1 MKLRSSMAFAL
12 MCGSLAVTSA
22 SAGTAAYTQFEL
34 QARSNLPVNDA
45 GYNLPPGSSFNSI
58 SAAINDAAAVSFPV
72 QIVPDQ
78 TSYHPGIWS
87 GSHGVGA
94 LVYEGPSEASI
105 SSDGTLNSSGA
116 IVFTLGDTSGADG
129 LYVYDPVDAAATRLN
144 TSPVIPNYYGSPA
157 INADGIVGYQAVFSS
172 GRALASTG
180 AGSSVFHASDSGID
194 PDSAYTYLY
203 TPSFNDLR
211 HIAAKV
217 ATSAD
222 QTSQVELRIFASD
235 GSSQRILANQ
245 ATDAQSPYSKF
256 DNSLALNN
264 ADVIAVVATRASD
277 NRRVVLRSDG
287 VDTIEIASVDPAG
300 TIRDIE
306 FFAPSI
312 NDAGLVVF
320 RAKDAEGQ
328 AIYVGDGTRL
338 VRVVGN
344 GDVVATDLGS
354 AQIGQDNDSDP
365 IFSGRPAINNQG
377 DIAFVAG
384 LYPQGDNQ
392 TEWGSG
398 VFVAYA
404 AANDAVFADGFDG

>member
-1 MKLRSSMAFAL
+1 MNLRSS
-12 MCGSLAVTSA
+12 LACTLLCSITITSA
-22 SAGTAAYTQFEL
+22 SAGVPAYTQFEL
-34 QARSNLPVNDA
+34 QARSNLLVNDA

-58 SAAINDAAAVSFPV
+58 SAAINDADEVSFPLQV
-72 QIVPDQ
+72 VPDA

-94 LVYEGPSEASI
+94 IVYDGPNESSI
-105 SSDGTLNSSGA
+105 SSDGALNAAGA
-116 IVFTLGDTSGADG
+116 IVFTLGDTNGADG
-129 LYVYDPVDAAATRLN
+129 LYVYDPDAGTATRLN
-144 TSPVIPNYYGSPA
+144 TAPVIPNYYGSPA
-157 INADGIVGYQAVFSS
+157 INVDGIVGYQAVFSS

-180 AGSSVFHASDSGID
+180 AGSSVFHVSDSGID

-203 TPSFNDLR
+203 TPSFNDRR

-217 ATSAD
+217 ATSPD
-222 QTSQVELRIFASD
+222 QASQVELRIFASD

-287 VDTIEIASVDPAG
+287 VSTNVIAAVDPAG

-320 RAKDAEGQ
+320 RARDANGE
-328 AIYVGDGTRL
+328 AIYVGDGKTL
-338 VRVVGN
+338 VRVIGN
-344 GDVVATDLGS
+344 ADVIATDLGG
-354 AQIGQDNDSDP
+354 AQVGQDNDSDA
-365 IFSGRPAINNQG
+365 IFSGRPTINNHG
-377 DIAFVAG
+377 DIAFIAA
-384 LYPQGDNQ
+384 LYPEGDNQ

-404 AANDAVFADGFDG
+404 PADDGIFTDGFDG